1 MFGVQ
6 KSLIDTVHPVSW
18 LTKKQHE
25 VTQNFSRSQYNIE
38 NMPSDNFLNLNSP
51 LVNPRLF
58 FLEKVSPDFE
68 LCTRFSMINLAGFV
82 LSVSSKSRPRMFL
95 TSASP
100 SCLLQQCLLLSRW
113 SPFFQLFQLIQL
125 FFITSFLNQK
135 LIYFHSFL
143 IKAFKVMM
151 VPLIT
156 GVRTLHQV

>member
-25 VTQNFSRSQYNIE
+25 ITPNFSRSQYNIE

-82 LSVSSKSRPRMFL
+82 LSISSKSRPRMFL

-113 SPFFQLFQLIQL
+113 SPFFPAILVNLALFHNL
-125 FFITSFLNQK
+125 FFKSETYLFSFFPNK
-135 LIYFHSFL
+135 SI
-143 IKAFKVMM
+143 
-151 VPLIT
+151 
-156 GVRTLHQV
+156 